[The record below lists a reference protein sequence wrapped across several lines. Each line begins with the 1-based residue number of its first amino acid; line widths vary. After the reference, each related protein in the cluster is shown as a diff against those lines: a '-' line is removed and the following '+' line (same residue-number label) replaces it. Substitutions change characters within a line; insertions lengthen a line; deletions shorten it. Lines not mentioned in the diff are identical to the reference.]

1 MLSPSKTKSRTF
13 KRKKVK
19 TPGGKIVIHY
29 ERRVHNKK
37 KCANCKK
44 ELHGIP
50 RKLPYKYRTMS
61 KSKKTVNRLFG
72 GYLCS
77 NCSREKIK
85 EISRNVNGNR

>member
-1 MLSPSKTKSRTF
+1 MMPSKTKSRTF
-13 KRKKVK
+13 RRKKIR
-19 TPGGKIVIHY
+19 TPGGRLVTHYDKRIHA
-29 ERRVHNKK
+29 KK

-50 RKLPYKYRTMS
+50 RALPYKYRSMP
-61 KSKKTVNRLFG
+61 KSKKTIQRLYG